1 MKKTKTMVAS
11 MGEMGRKAIGATL
24 VLAVAAPA
32 LAADWKFGADVTA
45 GETYTDN
52 VTLAPSGAQ
61 QSDWI
66 TNVTPSVSAIKNGA
80 RLKVDVRYAMQN
92 LFYARDSARNT
103 IYHQLNAH
111 ANAELYEKEL
121 YLDTLASISQAAI
134 SPLGASGV
142 DNSNATGNISN
153 VRAFTLSPYWIHR
166 FGSTATAN
174 ARYAVSDVRNSSN
187 AFSSSTNN
195 SLNLSL
201 ASGSAFGRI
210 SWGLNHSEQHVNY
223 ANRQDVSFM
232 TDYASL
238 GYLINSRIKMTGT
251 VGTEKNSYLSSGA
264 ATQGSFWNVDGAWA
278 PSSRT
283 SLDLG
288 FGHHYYGNTWNM
300 AFKSRG
306 AYSEWTANYSEALTT
321 SNSQSSG
328 IVANTLTQNTTF
340 IGSSGTGIVL
350 PSGTT
355 ILDPTQI
362 QSNQVFLNKQF
373 GTGFSW
379 KKGKSGITLRA
390 YHSVQEA
397 QESGQLS
404 SVLNNGAFQST
415 NTIKQIGVSA
425 GWTWQLTPL
434 MSSLM
439 SVDLSRATY
448 PDLGRTDNTSSVQL
462 GINRKFS
469 PKLNGNVS
477 LRRQVRTSN
486 QNASDYSE
494 NALSGSVTY
503 KF

>member
-32 LAADWKFGADVTA
+32 LAADWKFGAAVTA

-52 VTLAPSGAQ
+52 VTLAPSSAQ

-66 TNVTPSVSAIKNGA
+66 TSVTPSVSATKNGA
-80 RLKVDVRYAMQN
+80 RLKADVHYAMQN

-103 IYHQLNAH
+103 TYHQLNAH

-134 SPLGASGV
+134 SPLGTSGV
-142 DNSNATGNISN
+142 DNTNATGNISN
-153 VRAFTLSPYWIHR
+153 MRAFTLSPYWTHR
-166 FGSTATAN
+166 FGSAATAN
-174 ARYAVSDVRNSSN
+174 ARYSVSDVRNSSD

-195 SLNLSL
+195 SLTLSL
-201 ASGSAFGRI
+201 ASGSTFGRV

-223 ANRQDVSFM
+223 ANRQDVSFT
-232 TDYASL
+232 TDSANL

-251 VGTEKNSYLSSGA
+251 LGTEKNSYLSSGTT
-264 ATQGSFWNVDGAWA
+264 TQGSFWNVDGAWA

-288 FGHHYYGNTWNM
+288 FGRHYYGNTWNM
-300 AFKSRG
+300 AFKTRG
-306 AYSEWTANYSEALTT
+306 AYSEWTANYSESLTT
-321 SNSQSSG
+321 SNSQFSG
-328 IVANTLTQNTTF
+328 ITATTLSHDTAF
-340 IGSSGTGIVL
+340 SGTGIVL
-350 PSGTT
+350 PRGTP

-373 GTGFSW
+373 GTGFNW
-379 KKGKSGITLRA
+379 KKGKGGITLRV

-397 QESGQLS
+397 QESGQIS
-404 SVLNNGAFQST
+404 RVLNSGAFQST
-415 NTIKQIGVSA
+415 NTIKQTGVSA

-448 PDLGRTDNTSSVQL
+448 PDLGRADNTSTLQL
-462 GINRKFS
+462 GLNRKFS

-503 KF
+503 QF